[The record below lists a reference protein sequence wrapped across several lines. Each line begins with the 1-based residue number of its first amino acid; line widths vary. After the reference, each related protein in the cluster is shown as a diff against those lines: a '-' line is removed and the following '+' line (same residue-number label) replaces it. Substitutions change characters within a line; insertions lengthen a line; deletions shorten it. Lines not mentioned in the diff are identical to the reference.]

1 MAKTYAFKFTAIPAE
16 FKDGC
21 VSMRISLMTGAP
33 GETKECTL
41 PEALA
46 YLQEFSAKMPGP
58 HAAMLDMA
66 NRHDRKPPG
75 FDKAT
80 ARPLYKETAEVTP
93 TEAELQAAVT
103 AGYNAWTQSKLV

>member
-1 MAKTYAFKFTAIPAE
+1 
-16 FKDGC
+16 
-21 VSMRISLMTGAP
+21 
-33 GETKECTL
+33 
-41 PEALA
+41 
-46 YLQEFSAKMPGP
+46 
-58 HAAMLDMA
+58 MLDMA